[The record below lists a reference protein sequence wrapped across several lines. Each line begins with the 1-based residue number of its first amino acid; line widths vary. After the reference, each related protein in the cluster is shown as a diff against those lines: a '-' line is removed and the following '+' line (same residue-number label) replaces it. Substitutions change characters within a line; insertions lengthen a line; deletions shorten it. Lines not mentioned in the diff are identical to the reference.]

1 MAALVVGD
9 GVGISVLVVVWLVL
23 TTVLTVGVVE
33 VRVGVVDRGVLVLL
47 VVEAIVLSLMVEDEV
62 GVSVLIVVWPVLTM
76 VLAVGE
82 CEIVVEN

>member
-1 MAALVVGD
+1 MVGD

-47 VVEAIVLSLMVEDEV
+47 VVAVIVASLTVEDEV
-62 GVSVLIVVWPVLTM
+62 GVSVLVVVWPVLTM

>member
-1 MAALVVGD
+1 M
-9 GVGISVLVVVWLVL
+9 GISVLVVVWLVL

-47 VVEAIVLSLMVEDEV
+47 VVAVIVASLTVEDEV
-62 GVSVLIVVWPVLTM
+62 GVSVLVVVWPVLTM

>member
-1 MAALVVGD
+1 M
-9 GVGISVLVVVWLVL
+9 GISVLVVVWLVL

-47 VVEAIVLSLMVEDEV
+47 VVAVIVVSLMVEDEV
-62 GVSVLIVVWPVLTM
+62 GVSVLVVVWPVLTL

>member
-23 TTVLTVGVVE
+23 STVLTVGVVE

-47 VVEAIVLSLMVEDEV
+47 VVAAIVLSLMVEDEV
-62 GVSVLIVVWPVLTM
+62 GVSVLVVV
-76 VLAVGE
+76 
-82 CEIVVEN
+82 

>member
-1 MAALVVGD
+1 MVGD
-9 GVGISVLVVVWLVL
+9 GMGISVLVVVW
-23 TTVLTVGVVE
+23 LTVGVVE

-47 VVEAIVLSLMVEDEV
+47 VVAVIVLSLMVEDEV

>member
-1 MAALVVGD
+1 MVGD

-47 VVEAIVLSLMVEDEV
+47 VVAVIVVSLMVEDEV
-62 GVSVLIVVWPVLTM
+62 RVSVLVVVWPVLTM

>member
-1 MAALVVGD
+1 M
-9 GVGISVLVVVWLVL
+9 GISVLVVVWLVL

-47 VVEAIVLSLMVEDEV
+47 VVAVIVVSLMVEDEV
-62 GVSVLIVVWPVLTM
+62 RVSVLVVVWPVLTM

>member
-1 MAALVVGD
+1 M
-9 GVGISVLVVVWLVL
+9 GISVLVVVWLVL

-47 VVEAIVLSLMVEDEV
+47 VVAVIVVSLMVEDEV
-62 GVSVLIVVWPVLTM
+62 GVSVLVVVWPVLTM